1 MHKTERVSDGDGVE
15 DPFASQRVDAAISKS
30 GGHDAPGL
38 TIHLNG
44 AKLKVEIHSL
54 EEEKEGEYASFMF
67 WCKNKNILSVTTFSF
82 PAKIEN
88 CRADG
93 RFSH

>member
-1 MHKTERVSDGDGVE
+1 MHETERVSDRDGVE

-54 EEEKEGEYASFMF
+54 HEIRALRKTFVFAHVVAQSEVTIRGNSF
-67 WCKNKNILSVTTFSF
+67 
-82 PAKIEN
+82 
-88 CRADG
+88 
-93 RFSH
+93 